1 MIQNKVPSGRW
12 IYLLHVPNDTGGKF
26 RSTETVVKYIK
37 SGGVGANR
45 YWRKWVIDRALDF
58 CFLGYVENEIKEEFF
73 RLYDKYESRGF
84 FLERKFDRKE
94 LFTQFFREASR
105 GNSLALGRRSV
116 YSELKSSV
124 NWFYWYKRKPPVFK
138 NENTLSRL
146 VYKVPVSELRERFI
160 FKGVENHHRGG
171 ICVTPW
177 IVPYRYLV
185 PELKQLVPKEETKDW
200 DRIENEWDF
209 RLNSDF
215 GGVVQQLEMMAEE
228 VYRLGKPQYLA
239 IEAARAEARAEA
251 AKKVEK
257 NPAADAF

>member
-12 IYLLHVPNDTGGKF
+12 IYLVHVPNDTGGKF

-45 YWRKWVIDRALDF
+45 YWKKWTIDRAMKF
-58 CFLGYVENEIKEEFF
+58 CILGYVGNEIKEDFF
-73 RLYDKYESRGF
+73 RLYDKYESSRDKYT
-84 FLERKFDRKE
+84 EPKSDRKE
-94 LFTQFFREASR
+94 LFTQFFREVSR
-105 GNSLALGRRSV
+105 GNRLALGQRSV
-116 YSELKSSV
+116 FYSLKRSV
-124 NWFYWYKRKPPVFK
+124 NWFYWNKRKPPVFK

-146 VYKVPVSELRERFI
+146 VYKVPVSELRERVVFTHSSLS
-160 FKGVENHHRGG
+160 KYHSGG

-185 PELKQLVPKEETKDW
+185 PELKQLVSKEETKDW

-215 GGVVQQLEMMAEE
+215 GGLVQQLEMMAEE

-239 IEAARAEARAEA
+239 IEAARAEA
-251 AKKVEK
+251 AKKVEED
-257 NPAADAF
+257 PVADAF